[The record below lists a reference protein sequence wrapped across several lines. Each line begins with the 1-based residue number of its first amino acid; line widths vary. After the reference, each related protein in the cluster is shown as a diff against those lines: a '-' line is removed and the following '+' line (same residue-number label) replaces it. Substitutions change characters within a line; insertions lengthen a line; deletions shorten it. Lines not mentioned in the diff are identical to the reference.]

1 MYILIAVLLLVI
13 AIFGVASITDSYATA
28 KQAQATIEVAQ
39 VAQVNA
45 WGNLI
50 VIMLLALVILCV
62 VGVIVWMSVSRGQ
75 RENND
80 QRTAATRQQM
90 IQRALQ
96 SPPPPA
102 PPPTLETLV
111 QLKTLELLDRMSR
124 PASSQNERGQLL
136 DAQDGVDD
144 LSWLR
149 RG

>member
-50 VIMLLALVILCV
+50 VIMLVALVILCV
-62 VGVIVWMSVSRGQ
+62 AGVIVWIVVSRGQ